1 MDFNQLEYVMAIIE
15 EKSISKAAKK
25 LYISQPSLSQY
36 IIRLEERLGV
46 KLFDRTGKLL
56 SLTFAGEKYVE
67 TAKIMLDLNKKL
79 QRELS
84 DIADSKKG
92 RIIIG
97 IPNQTS
103 RYILPLILP
112 EFHKQFPEIE
122 LVIEEEVTM
131 QLEEMLIEGKIDIAI
146 LNLPIKHDKIL
157 YEPISVERIFLVSP
171 ENYDFRS
178 KRKLDNGQKL
188 YFSYLRDEEFILLKQ
203 GQNMR
208 ITADKI
214 FQQAQMEPRIIL
226 EVTNLDTA
234 KRIAAA
240 GMGFTFVPENVVWL
254 SNVEK
259 YKNYFLVDDITFTIV
274 VAYRPN
280 EYLTEA
286 TRKFITITKSIVSLN
301 NKIRTNN
308 SRNYAKIYIK

>member
-112 EFHKQFPEIE
+112 EFHKQFSEIE

-178 KRKLDNGQKL
+178 KRKLDNGQKF

-214 FQQAQMEPRIIL
+214 FQQAQMEPHIIL

-286 TRKFITITKSIVSLN
+286 TRKFITITKSIVALN

-308 SRNYAKIYIK
+308 SRNYPKIYIK

>member
-214 FQQAQMEPRIIL
+214 FQQAQMEPHIIL

-234 KRIAAA
+234 KRIAAS

-274 VAYRPN
+274 VAYRSN

-286 TRKFITITKSIVSLN
+286 TRKFITITKSIVALN

-308 SRNYAKIYIK
+308 SRNYPKIYIK

>member
-1 MDFNQLEYVMAIIE
+1 MDFNQLEYVMAVIE

-46 KLFDRTGKLL
+46 KLFDRTGKSL
-56 SLTFAGEKYVE
+56 SLTFAGKKYVE

-79 QRELS
+79 KRELS

-122 LVIEEEVTM
+122 LVIEEDVTM

-171 ENYDFRS
+171 ENYDFSS
-178 KRKLDNGQKL
+178 KMQLNNGEKLR
-188 YFSYLRDEEFILLKQ
+188 FSYLRDEEFILLKQ

-214 FQQAQMEPRIIL
+214 FQRAQMEPRIIL

-254 SNVEK
+254 SNAEK

-286 TRKFITITKSIVSLN
+286 TRKFITITKSIVALN

-308 SRNYAKIYIK
+308 SRNYPKIYIK